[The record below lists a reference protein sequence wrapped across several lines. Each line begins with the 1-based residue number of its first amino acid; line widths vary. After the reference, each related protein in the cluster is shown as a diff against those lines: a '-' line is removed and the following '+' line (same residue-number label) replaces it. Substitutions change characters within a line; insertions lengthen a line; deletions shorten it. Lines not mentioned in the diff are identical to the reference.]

1 MIRIIKKINRY
12 VPAASMVFTVLA
24 VIAGVIHLACIGS
37 AAFAD
42 FFNFRVSSL
51 FRQALGILTG
61 WIPFSLAE
69 FFVFASPIILV
80 TVYVVSVRKSE
91 RGRRYFIRC
100 IAGLLSVLLLIYAGF
115 VFVFAAGYRGYT
127 LSQKMEL
134 DTENIEKSELYSAM
148 YLVRDKLNEL
158 ADEVLY
164 VENKGSVRPYS
175 HAETVKL
182 CLQSYD
188 KLEEEYG
195 FINNFQSSVKQLL
208 VSDIMT
214 YTHISGMYTFFTGE
228 ANLNTNYPYYVNVF
242 TTAHEMAHQ
251 RGIAR
256 EDEANFIA
264 YLVCIGSDDPYMQ
277 YCGYLSMYEY
287 LSTPMRKAS
296 STLYGDVV
304 NGLDERVRY
313 DLYCYSKFFDKYR
326 DSVASDVSDAVNNTY
341 LTMQGTEGTISYSMV
356 AELAIAYHAKHNP
369 H

>member
-1 MIRIIKKINRY
+1 MLGVLKKINRY
-12 VPAASMVFTVLA
+12 IPTASMVFCALA
-24 VIAGVIHLACIGS
+24 VIAGCVHLGCLGS

-42 FFNFRVSSL
+42 FFNFRISSI
-51 FRQALGILTG
+51 FRQALAFLTG

-69 FFVFASPIILV
+69 CLVFASPLILV
-80 TVYVVSVRKSE
+80 SVYIVSVRKSA
-91 RGRRYFIRC
+91 RGGRYFVRC
-100 IAGLLSVLLLIYAGF
+100 IAGILSVLLLMYAGF

-134 DTENIEKSELYSAM
+134 DTENIEKNDLYSAM
-148 YLVRDKLNEL
+148 YRIRDRLNEL
-158 ADEVLY
+158 ADEVIY
-164 VENKGSVRPYS
+164 VEDKGSVRPYS
-175 HAETVKL
+175 HAETVEL

-195 FINNFQSSVKQLL
+195 FIRNFQSSVKQLL
-208 VSDIMT
+208 VSEVMT

-287 LSTPMRKAS
+287 LLSPMRKAS

-304 NGLDERVRY
+304 NGLDARVKY

-326 DSVASDVSDAVNNTY
+326 DSVASEVSNTVNNTY
-341 LTMQGTEGTISYSMV
+341 LTLQGTEGTISYSLV
-356 AELAIAYHAKHNP
+356 AELAIAYHAKYNP
-369 H
+369 